1 MTFQNREDGVN
12 QEVMVDRVLDRAN
25 RGEVADRTM
34 AMTGRMEEMTI
45 MGAIAEMIW
54 VDMIEIMIE
63 VSASNDLHK
72 MHM

>member
-1 MTFQNREDGVN
+1 
-12 QEVMVDRVLDRAN
+12 MVDKVLDQAN

-45 MGAIAEMIW
+45 TGAIAEMIW

-63 VSASNDLHK
+63 VSFK
-72 MHM
+72 

>member
-1 MTFQNREDGVN
+1 MTFQNREDDES
-12 QEVMVDRVLDRAN
+12 QEVMVDKVLDQAN

-45 MGAIAEMIW
+45 TGAIAEMIW

-63 VSASNDLHK
+63 VSFK
-72 MHM
+72 